1 MKYSKQLF
9 FLALLFAFCIGS
21 YAQDRVAQ
29 IDSLFAPVTG
39 KPAFN
44 GNVLIAEKG
53 NIIYQKS
60 FGKADLEKNL
70 PLNSESVFELAS
82 VSKQF
87 TAMGIMILKKQNKL
101 SYDDSLRKFFPEL
114 PYHNITV
121 LQLLQ
126 HTSGLPDYMPLFN
139 EHWDSTKIAVNSDI
153 IKLLSQYKPDTLFA
167 PGAKWEYSNTG
178 YALLAS
184 IIEKVSG
191 KKFGEFLR
199 KNIFEPLGM
208 KRTQVYCRR

>member
-44 GNVLIAEKG
+44 GNVLIAENG

-70 PLNSESVFELAS
+70 ALNSESVFELAS

-87 TAMGIMILKKQNKL
+87 TLN
-101 SYDDSLRKFFPEL
+101 SLNNRF
-114 PYHNITV
+114 
-121 LQLLQ
+121 
-126 HTSGLPDYMPLFN
+126 
-139 EHWDSTKIAVNSDI
+139 
-153 IKLLSQYKPDTLFA
+153 
-167 PGAKWEYSNTG
+167 
-178 YALLAS
+178 
-184 IIEKVSG
+184 
-191 KKFGEFLR
+191 
-199 KNIFEPLGM
+199 
-208 KRTQVYCRR
+208 C